1 LTPPIDLPVDNATE
15 FLVPRNGGIIRI
27 DDVEV
32 HQLEPDF
39 PEFQT
44 NQEYLLFVLLYP
56 NRVAL
61 TAGGPLG
68 VFSIANGDKLIPFS
82 NESDKIKQ
90 GVESKFGNSLAH
102 LKQYLKRP

>member
-1 LTPPIDLPVDNATE
+1 MEIH
-15 FLVPRNGGIIRI
+15 
-27 DDVEV
+27 EV
-32 HQLEPDF
+32 EPDF

-44 NQEYLLFVLLYP
+44 NQEYLLFILLYP

-68 VFSIANGDKLIPFS
+68 VFTIANGDRLIPLSKDF
-82 NESDKIKQ
+82 NRIKQ
-90 GVESKFGNSLAH
+90 GVEAKFGNSLAR